1 MEYFVRPLVV
11 SNIVRIENLHLAYW
25 QFVNIGFWLPLTSEF
40 NEYLFTTKSYRRVR
54 YNYETWRLLHC
65 FLF

>member
-11 SNIVRIENLHLAYW
+11 SNIVRLENLHLAYW
-25 QFVNIGFWLPLTSEF
+25 RFVNIGFWLPLTSEF

-54 YNYETWRLLHC
+54 YNYET
-65 FLF
+65 